1 MINGEIDLAALL
13 LEGDRLRDNSNFEA
27 ALDVY
32 RRVATEAST
41 AATGYFKLG
50 TTYSRMQRESDAVAA
65 YQQALDLRPNY
76 PEAVNNLGL
85 IYTGRGDF
93 EQAEILF
100 RGLLADNPDYFDAHI
115 NLGNLLMDTG
125 RPGEAQFY
133 FRRTVAMRPQSAL
146 AHDRLGSALR
156 NRTRVSEA
164 IGELKAALELDPG
177 FYPAWNDLGTCYF
190 VKGDHAEADRA
201 FEKSIELSPAQRHAW
216 HNWIFLSNFR
226 SFSCATIFGRHKK
239 FGEHA
244 RAVCGPLPATYPRNV
259 VDSGRRLRVGFV
271 SGDFRRHSV
280 AYFLQSAIANLD
292 PNAFELI
299 AYATSQLED
308 EMTERLR
315 PYFWKWRN
323 LYGVLDPAAVDLIRN
338 DEIDVL
344 FDLSG
349 HTNHNRLMVFGY
361 KPAPVQVS
369 WLGYPNTT
377 GLDCIDYRLT
387 DELADPETTDDQ
399 FYSEKLLRLPVPF
412 LCYTP
417 PRDSPPVAESPV
429 AKCGRI
435 TFGSFNARVKIGDE
449 CIALWSGVLNALPES
464 RLIIKSINGVE
475 EEDARNELVAKF
487 SDRGVARDRVTVRGA
502 KDSVLDHL
510 ETYGEVD
517 IALDAVP
524 YNGTTTTCEALWMGV
539 PVLCLAGDRHAS
551 RVGSAILKRLGLD
564 PWIARTFDEFV
575 ANATKLATDI
585 PALVQLRSTLRERL
599 RASPLMDSD
608 AMGRNLGQ
616 AIRSMWT
623 SYCESGQAA
632 ESAAKAAVT
641 NLAPQELTRLHFGVG
656 GWAARE
662 GWKIVDV
669 QTGPGIDYVADLR
682 NLDQFASDSCKEI
695 YASHVLE
702 HLNQREIVPAL
713 RGLHRI
719 LVPGGMLYL
728 SVPDLRT
735 LARLYCTPEIGADE
749 SFKLMRMMFGGQA
762 DPWDFHYIG
771 FSLDFMVDY
780 LRSAGFYS
788 MEQVESF
795 GLFEDSSEACFGGV
809 RISLN
814 LLVEK

>member
-1 MINGEIDLAALL
+1 MIDGENDLAAML
-13 LEGDRLRDNSNFEA
+13 LEGDRLRDSSNFEA

-32 RRVATEAST
+32 RRVAAEAST

-50 TTYSRMQRESDAVAA
+50 TTYSRMERESDAVAA

-93 EQAEILF
+93 EQAEILL

-133 FRRTVAMRPQSAL
+133 FRRTVSMRPQSAL
-146 AHDRLGSALR
+146 AHDRLGAALR

-164 IGELKAALELDPG
+164 IGELKAALDLDPG

-201 FEKSIELSPAQRHAW
+201 FEKSIELNPAQRHAW

-226 SFSCATIFGRHKK
+226 SFSCSTIFARHKK

-244 RAVCGPLPATYPRNV
+244 RAVCGPVPATYPRNV
-259 VDSGRRLRVGFV
+259 VDTGRRLRIGFV

-280 AYFLQSAIANLD
+280 AYFLESAIANLD

-323 LYGVLDPAAVDLIRN
+323 LYGVPDLAAVDLIRN

-349 HTNHNRLMVFGY
+349 HTNHNRLMVFSY

-387 DELADPETTDDQ
+387 DDLVDPETADDH
-399 FYSEKLLRLPVPF
+399 FYSEKLLCLPGPF

-417 PRDSPPVAESPV
+417 PRNSPPVAESPA

-449 CIALWSGVLNALPES
+449 CIALWSRVLNALPES

-487 SDRGVARDRVTVRGA
+487 ADCGVARGRVTVCGA

-517 IALDAVP
+517 IALDTVP

-551 RVGSAILKRLGLD
+551 RVGSAILKRLDLD

-575 ANATKLATDI
+575 ANATKLAKDI

-623 SYCESGQAA
+623 RYCESDQAA
-632 ESAAKAAVT
+632 ESAAAAAASGPAV
-641 NLAPQELTRLHFGVG
+641 PELIRLHFG
-656 GWAARE
+656 GWEARE
-662 GWKIVDV
+662 GWKIVDA
-669 QTGPGIDYVADLR
+669 QARPGVDYVADLR
-682 NLDQFASDSCKEI
+682 NLDQFPTDSCQEI

-713 RGLHRI
+713 RGLHRL
-719 LVPGGMLYL
+719 LVPGGRLYL
-728 SVPDLRT
+728 SVPDLRK
-735 LARLYCTPEIGADE
+735 LAWLLCAPDIDSEN
-749 SFKLMRMMFGGQA
+749 SFKLMRLLFGGQT
-762 DPWDFHYIG
+762 DPWDFHFIG
-771 FSLDFMVDY
+771 FSLDFMLNY
-780 LRSAGFYS
+780 LSAAGFYS
-788 MEQVESF
+788 VEQVESF
-795 GLFEDSSEACFGGV
+795 GLFQDSSEVRFDGV

-814 LLVEK
+814 LLIEK